1 MARNIEDSQADRRA
15 RALAE
20 ATDEALTKAVAATPS
35 VADEIKQIARRCAS
49 LPVFDDRGADEIL
62 DYDDHGVTT

>member
-1 MARNIEDSQADRRA
+1 MAD
-15 RALAE
+15 
-20 ATDEALTKAVAATPS
+20 ATDETLTKAVAATPS